1 MHYFL
6 CSVSSK
12 VERATYN
19 RLMVGSSPPRNTIMH
34 YFLCLEVFLL
44 GKVNMQ
50 NLRTPSTEEAREM
63 QKKSAE
69 KRSQNIKERKLI
81 RQVIEE
87 RLGGADLD
95 EIVDNLIDRA
105 KHDSR
110 DFEVLQAALGQKPVD
125 KVQATQT
132 VVDMSAFSTEE
143 IKAMLDDDLP

>member
-1 MHYFL
+1 M
-6 CSVSSK
+6 
-12 VERATYN
+12 
-19 RLMVGSSPPRNTIMH
+19 
-34 YFLCLEVFLL
+34 

-87 RLGGADLD
+87 RLGGADLE

-105 KHDSR
+105 KHDSK
-110 DFEVLQAALGQKPVD
+110 DFEVLQASLGQKPVD
-125 KVQATQT
+125 KV
-132 VVDMSAFSTEE
+132 VVSE
-143 IKAMLDDDLP
+143 IDIDIIDEVERMIKDD

>member
-1 MHYFL
+1 VQEAKESLHTDIFGNTK
-6 CSVSSK
+6 K
-12 VERATYN
+12 V
-19 RLMVGSSPPRNTIMH
+19 LGM
-34 YFLCLEVFLL
+34 

-87 RLGGADLD
+87 RLGGADLE

-110 DFEVLQAALGQKPVD
+110 DFEVLQSALGQKPVD
-125 KVQATQT
+125 KVMIAD
-132 VVDMSAFSTEE
+132 VEPSVIAEVE
-143 IKAMLDDDLP
+143 AMVNDDEGASG